1 MWALAAQ
8 WSSWHLRYLSIALL
22 SLLVCGCSAESEF
35 TQTDYEY
42 LNEDYLIVSF
52 SSDSASRTI
61 SIGNS
66 ALTFK
71 GTTLKDMKW
80 LAEYSDIQSVSF
92 ENEVVLKI
100 TLKSGFTKN
109 IGQVSDICKVLINRH
124 FEERGVVW

>member
-1 MWALAAQ
+1 MLAAQ
-8 WSSWHLRYLSIALL
+8 WRSWHLRHLSIALF
-22 SLLVCGCSAESEF
+22 SLLAFGCSAESEF
-35 TQTDYEY
+35 TQTDCEY

-52 SSDSASRTI
+52 SSDSASRTL

-100 TLKSGFTKN
+100 TLKSGFAKN
-109 IGQVSDICKVLINRH
+109 IGEVSDSCKVLINKH